1 MASETLTL
9 LSVPVS
15 NIDLMQRRNAAERF
29 VEQSGDGQ
37 SVRSMAAISRD
48 RAGWFER
55 LRAAA
60 GSQTTLKL
68 ALGVF
73 LGVVTAEAALALMRS
88 DALDAVLARID
99 EGLRNLGGAQIDGAG
114 LLDPAGSRLNASDHT
129 GAAAEPVDKPE
140 GDMQAASDGLASAA
154 SDPASA
160 LGQLADEAIDS
171 LAELGDSLGELGS
184 SLFD

>member
-9 LSVPVS
+9 RSVPIS
-15 NIDLMQRRNAAERF
+15 SIELTQRRNAAERF

-48 RAGWFER
+48 RDGWFER

-88 DALDAVLARID
+88 DALGSALERID
-99 EGLRNLGGAQIDGAG
+99 ESLRNFGATQINNAG
-114 LLDPAGSRLNASDHT
+114 VLDPATSLLDGTELAD
-129 GAAAEPVDKPE
+129 AAAKPADTPD
-140 GDMQAASDGLASAA
+140 GDMQAGSDGLAGAA
-154 SDPASA
+154 SDLTAA
-160 LGQLADEAIDS
+160 LGQLADGAVGS
-171 LAELGDSLGELGS
+171 LEELGDTLGELGS